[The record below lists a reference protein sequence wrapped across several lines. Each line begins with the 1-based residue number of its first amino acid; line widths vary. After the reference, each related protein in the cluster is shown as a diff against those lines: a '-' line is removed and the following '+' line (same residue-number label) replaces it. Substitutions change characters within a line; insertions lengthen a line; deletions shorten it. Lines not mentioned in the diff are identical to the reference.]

1 MFKVKIYVAYDIWKA
16 NFLKIISGN
25 DDTLCL
31 KSKSTLA
38 IIFGKANSRKI
49 VPWVYSDLVD
59 IIYL

>member
-1 MFKVKIYVAYDIWKA
+1 MIFGKA
-16 NFLKIISGN
+16 NFQKIISGN

-49 VPWVYSDLVD
+49 VPGF
-59 IIYL
+59 IQIC